1 MLKPD
6 SRIGA
11 AGLVLITVALS
22 LPPSIASGG
31 IRDTGFDLFA
41 DGRAF
46 ATSGEAGWLDEGL
59 GKTRYGGKAGD
70 AGNRP
75 GLTPADLS
83 LLVRTDWSWT
93 LAGHVHLQYAPEQEE
108 PVDVVEAW
116 LGYRPAPRG
125 RLRVAA
131 RAGLYFPHISR
142 EHTGMAWTSP
152 YSITPSAANSWVGE
166 EIRALGTEVQ
176 LSRRGDQSQVSL
188 TFGLFGFND
197 PAGTLLAF
205 RGWALGDVKAAA
217 FSRLPLAPLPSI
229 GVPEAFLKRQ
239 VRWVQ
244 PICEVDGRVGHHVAL
259 DAAWGRRLQVGAFY
273 YDNNGDPRALEHQQ
287 YGWDTRF
294 ANFYVQSETPGGL
307 TLIAQYMTGVT
318 AMGWRQSN
326 GQMPV
331 DVDYAA
337 GFVLVSQ
344 QTGSHR
350 LTARH
355 DRFTAGDRTFVA
367 EDDNNEDGSAWTL
380 ALGRELGPRDQI
392 IVEYLRVASTR
403 PARLT
408 IGVDPAQVQTQIQM
422 SYRKRF

>member
-1 MLKPD
+1 MSKPD
-6 SRIGA
+6 SIVRA
-11 AGLVLITVALS
+11 AGLLLFAGGLS
-22 LPPSIASGG
+22 LLPTSARSG
-31 IRDTGFDLFA
+31 ILDTDLDLFA

-59 GKTRYGGKAGD
+59 GKTRYGGRIGD
-70 AGNRP
+70 AGNRQ
-75 GLTPADLS
+75 GLALADLS
-83 LLVRTDWSWT
+83 LVARTDWSWT
-93 LAGHVHLQYAPEQEE
+93 LASYLHLQYAPEQEE
-108 PVDVVEAW
+108 PVDIVEAW

-125 RLRVAA
+125 RFRVSA

-142 EHTGMAWTSP
+142 EHFGTAWTSP

-176 LSRRGDQSQVSL
+176 LSRRGEQSQLSL
-188 TFGLFGFND
+188 TLGLFGFND

-244 PICEVDGRVGHHVAL
+244 PVCEVDGRVGHHVAF
-259 DAAWGRRLQVGAFY
+259 DASWGRRLQMGAFY

-294 ANFYVQSETPGGL
+294 ANFYVQSESRGGL
-307 TLIAQYMTGVT
+307 TVIAQYMTGVT
-318 AMGWRQSN
+318 AMGWRQ
-326 GQMPV
+326 GDGRMPV
-331 DVDYAA
+331 DLDYAA
-337 GFVLVSQ
+337 AFVLVSRQ
-344 QTGSHR
+344 AGSHR
-350 LTARH
+350 LTVRH
-355 DRFTAGDRTFVA
+355 DRFTTGDRTFVA

-380 ALGRELGPRDQI
+380 ALSRDLGPRDQVM
-392 IVEYLRVASTR
+392 VEFLRVASTR
-403 PARLT
+403 PARQT
-408 IGVDPAQVQTQIQM
+408 IGVDAAQVQTLGQL